1 MYIRENTKLR
11 ESNYPSEFMKHL
23 FFFFGLFWIHFS
35 ASSQGNLP
43 ETFFEG
49 KSIVM
54 VSNDPGARPAMTWQ
68 QLSDSVHMALVKAG
82 ADPVAYFELEQ
93 VTLSEEIQADY
104 AKAFLQREV
113 KNIVFVTRKKSEVSI
128 HVGAFSGDGKMINS
142 TALFGVSG
150 IDVPTASE
158 LFAGLGTGRKFKNL
172 LVIDVAEFPRISTQ
186 EAVSSLRF
194 LPRNPLNLEI
204 FKLGIPI
211 EGSSAQSGFLSYF
224 RYDLY
229 GKSQEAILAE
239 QVAQKSG
246 IQQILEQEYP
256 YQTEWLTEAKP
267 DAELISN
274 KIQFVLMKVEG
285 READLMKSL
294 GLDPTG
300 LADPS
305 RIVVKYYIKFLVRDE
320 LYIGPFWDAN
330 PDWRKALRDF
340 LQNQKN
346 KPPVGGLIN
355 S

>member
-1 MYIRENTKLR
+1 MYIRKNTKLR
-11 ESNYPSEFMKHL
+11 ESNHPSEFMKYL
-23 FFFFGLFWIHFS
+23 FFVFGLFGVYFS
-35 ASSQGNLP
+35 SFSQGTLP

-49 KSIVM
+49 KSVVL
-54 VSNDPGARPAMTWQ
+54 VSNDPGARPALTWQ
-68 QLSDSVHMALVKAG
+68 QLADSVHTALVKAG

-93 VTLSEEIQADY
+93 VTLSEEIQDDY

-113 KNIVFVTRKKSEVSI
+113 KNIIFVTRKKSEVSI

-142 TALFGVSG
+142 TALFGVSAN
-150 IDVPTASE
+150 DVPAASE
-158 LFAGLGTGRKFKNL
+158 QFAALGTGRKSKNL

-186 EAVSSLRF
+186 EAVSTLRF

-229 GKSQEAILAE
+229 GKSQESILAE
-239 QVAQKSG
+239 QEAQKSG
-246 IQQILEQEYP
+246 IKQILEQEYP

-267 DAELISN
+267 DEELISN

-285 READLMKSL
+285 READLMKSM
-294 GLDPTG
+294 GLDPAG

-305 RIVVKYYIKFLVRDE
+305 RNVVKYYIKFLVRDE
-320 LYIGPFWDAN
+320 LYIGPLWDAD
-330 PDWRKALRDF
+330 PDWRNALREF
-340 LQNQKN
+340 LQNLKN
-346 KPPVGGLIN
+346 
-355 S
+355 